1 MPTLGFGGTRRRRV
15 QFSSQASSLLHKQ
28 PPTPQDY
35 ELRMF
40 TSGFTNTPIT
50 KFLLIYILVSAVL
63 LSILDVKHLAGIHVS
78 PHLWSYGQFW
88 RCALWHL
95 AGFANS
101 TEALFAGILVYQV
114 RVVERAWGGRKVVVC
129 IPISYLYL
137 PISTYYLHPHVSKG

>member
-1 MPTLGFGGTRRRRV
+1 
-15 QFSSQASSLLHKQ
+15 
-28 PPTPQDY
+28 
-35 ELRMF
+35 MF